1 MNDYVAYFLLLIG
14 AMIVWIIPS
23 YILMW
28 FLDKITNN
36 GWSRFT
42 GFNRLRFS
50 QVLVLIIGGTGWLI
64 YRSDM
69 SLYDFFP
76 AVIILLFLICI
87 LFAIKF
93 GLIKIKSNKQ
103 LTENENY
110 NEKLSKM
117 RIRKE
122 REIRKD

>member
-1 MNDYVAYFLLLIG
+1 MNDYVAYFLLLMG